1 MLLYLLIYSLILLVF
16 TAAQLGRLCLNAYVL
31 KWGASCQPGGVY
43 KAWGI
48 LPFLS
53 CPAHC
58 LTWTIRYFLLLHHP
72 FIHLSLPLPSLK
84 TQQRAPPLFLHFCQ
98 RMSVL
103 SSFISALPLSTIIS
117 PPWFSS
123 SRRVHPPSL
132 PLREPTAINQLL
144 VSSRGRLVSAASSI
158 SPFTVSCIHFL
169 STCDI
174 VFARSCFAFVLP
186 ADLPCSLFVFISP
199 LRPSVNSLSSVLQIS
214 D

>member
-1 MLLYLLIYSLILLVF
+1 MCCV
-16 TAAQLGRLCLNAYVL
+16 
-31 KWGASCQPGGVY
+31 KWGASSQPGGVY
-43 KAWGI
+43 KTWGI
-48 LPFLS
+48 LPFLP

-58 LTWTIRYFLLLHHP
+58 LTWTIRYFLLLQHP
-72 FIHLSLPLPSLK
+72 FIHLSLPSLK
-84 TQQRAPPLFLHFCQ
+84 KQQRAPPLFLHFCQ

-123 SRRVHPPSL
+123 LRRVHPPSL

-158 SPFTVSCIHFL
+158 SLFTVSCIHFL
-169 STCDI
+169 PTCDI

-186 ADLPCSLFVFISP
+186 ANLFCSLILFITP
-199 LRPSVNSLSSVLQIS
+199 LRPPVNSLSLVLQIS